1 MPLRRKGACPFGT
14 PTSSGIDNRKG
25 ACPFGTP
32 TSSGIDKPISSGID
46 RFQSELNL
54 FKPINS
60 NT

>member
-1 MPLRRKGACPFGT
+1 MPLR
-14 PTSSGIDNRKG
+14 RKG